1 MTFYKAFDI
10 LDIDKYIL
18 KYKDALIMQKN
29 VDVNDIIKLLDAQ
42 VDTAIYVWGANGEDL
57 CQMTDPVKWISDKE
71 TSATNYKRAVN
82 LFEKRLASGKNP
94 IRAFD
99 CSGLIYWA
107 LRTLG
112 ILTKDISSRGLYK
125 KCRVIDQSDLQ
136 RGDLVFIYDEEF
148 EQIVHVGAYVGD
160 GYVIDARGRDVGV
173 VRTKLSARKFNR
185 FGRLPGAFIDHP
197 EIPAGYHV
205 LQVVGGR
212 VHVRAGDNKYTKKL
226 MTALRGEIYP
236 IVGRGASGWWE
247 IEYSPG
253 MTGYISDDS
262 KYTRVVVPDD

>member
-1 MTFYKAFDI
+1 M
-10 LDIDKYIL
+10 L
-18 KYKDALIMQKN
+18 KN
-29 VDVNDIIKLLDAQ
+29 VDVNDFIKLLDAQ
-42 VDTAIYVWGANGEDL
+42 VDTAIYVWGGNGEDL
-57 CQMTDPVKWISDKE
+57 CQMTDPIKWISGNED
-71 TSATNYKRAVN
+71 SATNYKRAVN
-82 LFEKRLASGKNP
+82 LFEKRLAAGKNP

-112 ILTKDISSRGLYK
+112 ILKKDISSRGLYK
-125 KCRVIDQSDLQ
+125 KCRVIEQSDLQ
-136 RGDLVFIYDEEF
+136 RGDLVFIYDEES

-173 VRTKLSARKFNR
+173 VRTKLAARKFNR
-185 FGRLPGAFIDHP
+185 FGRLPGVFIDHP
-197 EIPAGYHV
+197 EIPEGYHV

-212 VHVRAGDNKYTKKL
+212 VHVRAGDNKYTKKIK
-226 MTALRGEIYP
+226 TVLRGDIYP

-262 KYTRVVVPDD
+262 KYTRVVIPDE